1 LEVKTF
7 LEFEMSK
14 ETTVWG
20 LIFYLS
26 MSVTVFGAEGENY
39 PPRLRRSESFLG
51 VHFDFHAGDD
61 CTEIGKGVD
70 REMVE
75 YIIEKVKPDYVQ
87 CDCKGHAGRSSYPT
101 KAGNPAPGFVKDPLK
116 IWRQVTA
123 EKGVALYLHYSGVW
137 DSKAVEV
144 HPEWARINEKG
155 ERDKRLTSVYGP
167 YVDKLL
173 IPQLK
178 ELSDEYGVDGVWVD
192 GECWATER
200 EYADPV
206 IKAFQKQV
214 GTKEV
219 PRKPGDPYW
228 FEFSEF
234 CRDGFRSYLN
244 HYVTVMH
251 EHNPK
256 FQIASN
262 WMYSS
267 MVPEPV
273 TINVDYIS
281 GDFSPMDSVNTA
293 RFEGRSMVH
302 QGKPWDLMSWSFT
315 RTDGLY
321 STKTVPQLKQEAA
334 IVLALG
340 GGFQAY
346 FPQRRDGSVRKWQME
361 LMGQVAEFCRARQQ
375 ICHKAKPF
383 PQVGLIYSGKAFYR
397 KARKLFAA
405 YGGEVVPLRGVLQ
418 SLLES
423 QNVVDIVMEH
433 HLDGRMQEYPLL
445 IYPEWDTIDPAF
457 RKELLDYVYQGGNLL
472 IVGPRAAA
480 LFEKELGVVL
490 HGKATEKVNGLEYD
504 GWVTGIKSLFQKA
517 ELSERAKSVGKVHT
531 DNDVDSPSEPAASI
545 TNYGK
550 GKLAA
555 TYLNLGERYRN
566 GATSVSRE
574 FLQALVRELMP
585 DPLVT
590 VSGSHHMDVSAN
602 RKDGKLAINLV
613 NTAGPHGNGKV
624 FVFDDIPAVGP
635 LSVAIRHGRK
645 PNQVTLEPH
654 GRRIDYIYREG
665 KIHVTVPRL
674 AIHEII
680 VVE

>member
-1 LEVKTF
+1 
-7 LEFEMSK
+7 MSK
-14 ETTVWG
+14 KINVLG
-20 LIFYLS
+20 LILCLS
-26 MSVTVFGAEGENY
+26 ASVTVFGADKKDY

-75 YIIEKVKPDYVQ
+75 YVIEKVKPDYIQ
-87 CDCKGHAGRSSYPT
+87 CDCKGHPGRSSYPT
-101 KAGNPAPGFVKDPLK
+101 KVGNPAPGFVKDPLK

-123 EKGVALYLHYSGVW
+123 EHGVALFMHYSGVW
-137 DSKAVEV
+137 DSKAVEL

-155 ERDKRLTSVYGP
+155 EPDKRLTSVYGP

-173 IPQLK
+173 IPQLE
-178 ELSDEYGVDGVWVD
+178 ELSDVYGVDGVWVD

-200 EYADPV
+200 DYAEPV
-206 IKAFQKQV
+206 IKAFQKQFD
-214 GTKEV
+214 TEAV
-219 PRKPGDPYW
+219 PRKPEDPYW

-234 CRDGFRSYLN
+234 CRDGFRRYLN
-244 HYVTVMH
+244 HYVTALH

-267 MVPEPV
+267 LTPEPA
-273 TINVDYIS
+273 TIDVDYIS

-302 QGKPWDLMSWSFT
+302 QDKPWDLMAWSFT
-315 RTDGLY
+315 RTDGQFC
-321 STKTVPQLKQEAA
+321 TKSIPQLEQEAA
-334 IVLALG
+334 VVLALG

-361 LMGQVAEFCRARQQ
+361 LMGEVAKFCRARQQ
-375 ICHKAKPF
+375 ICHKAEPV

-433 HLDGRMQEYPLL
+433 HLTGRMQDYPLL
-445 IYPEWDTIDPAF
+445 VYPEWEYIDPAF
-457 RKELLDYVYQGGNLL
+457 KKDLLDYVYQGGNLL
-472 IVGPRAAA
+472 VVGPRAAA
-480 LFEKELGVVL
+480 LFEKELGVAL
-490 HGKATEKVNGLEYD
+490 QGEATERVNGLEYG
-504 GWVTGIKSLFQKA
+504 GWVAGIKSLFQKA
-517 ELSERAKSVGKVHT
+517 DLSRRAKPIGKVHP
-531 DNDVDSPSEPAASI
+531 DNDVESPSEPAASI

-566 GATSVSRE
+566 GGTTVSRE

-585 DPLVT
+585 EPLVT
-590 VSGSHHMDVSAN
+590 VSGSHCVDVTAN

-613 NTAGPHGNGKV
+613 NTAGPHANEKV
-624 FVFDDIPAVGP
+624 FVFDDIPVIGP
-635 LSVAIRHGRK
+635 LHVAIRYGKK
-645 PNQVTLEPH
+645 PDKVTLEP
-654 GRRIDYIYREG
+654 GSRQVDYVYREG
-665 KIHVTVPRL
+665 RIHVTIPRL

-680 VVE
+680 VVQ

>member
-1 LEVKTF
+1 
-7 LEFEMSK
+7 MSK
-14 ETTVWG
+14 GIIIPGW
-20 LIFYLS
+20 IFCLFA
-26 MSVTVFGAEGENY
+26 SVTVFGVDNKNT

-61 CTEIGKGVD
+61 CKEIGKGVD
-70 REMVE
+70 REMLE

-87 CDCKGHAGRSSYPT
+87 CDCKGHPGRSSYPT
-101 KAGNPAPGFVKDPLK
+101 KVGHSAPGFVKDPLK

-123 EKGVALYLHYSGVW
+123 ENGVALYLHYSGVW

-144 HPEWARINEKG
+144 HPEWARIDEKG
-155 ERDKRLTSVYGP
+155 EKDRRLNSVYGP

-200 EYADPV
+200 DYANHV
-206 IKAFQKQV
+206 VEAFQKQV
-214 GTKEV
+214 GTKEI
-219 PRKPGDPYW
+219 PRKPSDPYW

-234 CRDGFRSYLN
+234 CRDGFRRYLN
-244 HYVTVMH
+244 HYVTALH

-267 MVPEPV
+267 MAPEPA
-273 TINVDYIS
+273 TIDVDYIS

-302 QGKPWDLMSWSFT
+302 QGKPWDLMAWSFT
-315 RTDGLY
+315 RTDGLF

-346 FPQRRDGSVRKWQME
+346 FPQRRDGSVRKWQMD
-361 LMGQVAEFCRARQQ
+361 LMGEVAEFCRVRQQ
-375 ICHKAKPF
+375 ICHKAKPI

-405 YGGEVVPLRGVLQ
+405 WGGELTPLRGILQ

-433 HLDGRMQEYPLL
+433 HLTGRMQEYPLL
-445 IYPEWDTIDPAF
+445 VYPEWDYIDPAF
-457 RKELLDYVYQGGNLL
+457 KKGLLDYVHQGGNLL
-472 IVGPRAAA
+472 VVGPRAAA

-490 HGKATEKVNGLEYD
+490 QGKAAERVNGLEYD
-504 GWVTGIKSLFQKA
+504 GWVAGLKSLFQKA
-517 ELSERAKSVGKVHT
+517 ELSGRAKIFGKVHR
-531 DNDVDSPSEPAASI
+531 DNDVESPSEPAASI
-545 TNYGK
+545 TSYGK
-550 GKLAA
+550 GQIAA

-566 GATSVSRE
+566 GATAVGRE

-585 DPLVT
+585 EPLVT
-590 VSGSHHMDVSAN
+590 VTGSRYVDVSVN

-624 FVFDDIPAVGP
+624 FVFDDIPVVGP
-635 LSVAIRHGRK
+635 LSIAIRYGKK
-645 PNQVTLEPH
+645 PDKVTLEPF
-654 GRRIDYIYREG
+654 GRTIDYTYREG
-665 KIHVTVPRL
+665 KIHVIVPRL

>member
-1 LEVKTF
+1 MLKG
-7 LEFEMSK
+7 MSIL
-14 ETTVWG
+14 G
-20 LIFYLS
+20 LMFCLFA
-26 MSVTVFGAEGENY
+26 SVAVFGADDQDH
-39 PPRLRRSESFLG
+39 PPRLRRAESFLG

-61 CTEIGKGVD
+61 CKEIGKGVD

-75 YIIEKVKPDYVQ
+75 YIIEKVRPDYVQ
-87 CDCKGHAGRSSYPT
+87 TDCKGHPGRSSYPT
-101 KAGNPAPGFVKDPLK
+101 RVGHPAPGFVKDTLK

-123 EKGVALYLHYSGVW
+123 EHGVALYLHYSGVW

-155 ERDKRLTSVYGP
+155 EKDKRLTSVYGP
-167 YVDKLL
+167 YVDELL

-178 ELSDEYGVDGVWVD
+178 ELSDEYDVDGVWVD

-200 EYADPV
+200 DYADHV
-206 IKAFQKQV
+206 VEAFQKQV
-214 GTKEV
+214 GTNEI

-234 CRDGFRSYLN
+234 CRDGFRRYLN
-244 HYVTVMH
+244 HYVTALH

-267 MVPEPV
+267 MVPEPAA
-273 TINVDYIS
+273 IDVDYIS

-315 RTDGLY
+315 RTDGLF

-346 FPQRRDGSVRKWQME
+346 FPQRRDGSVRKWQMD

-375 ICHKAKPF
+375 ICHKARPV

-405 YGGEVVPLRGVLQ
+405 WGGELTPLRGVLQ

-433 HLDGRMQEYPLL
+433 HLTGRMQEYPLL
-445 IYPEWDTIDPAF
+445 VYPEWDYTDPAF
-457 RKELLDYVYQGGNLL
+457 RKDLLDYVYQGGNLL
-472 IVGPRAAA
+472 VIGPRAAA
-480 LFEKELGVVL
+480 LFEKELGIVL
-490 HGKATEKVNGLEYD
+490 HGEAAERVNGLEYD
-504 GWVTGIKSLFQKA
+504 GWVGGLKTLFQKA
-517 ELSERAKSVGKVHT
+517 ELSGRARAMGKVHR
-531 DNDVDSPSEPAASI
+531 DNDVESPSEPAASI
-545 TNYGK
+545 TDYGK

-566 GATSVSRE
+566 GATAVGRE

-585 DPLVT
+585 EPLVA
-590 VSGSHHMDVSAN
+590 VSGSRYVDVTAN
-602 RKDGKLAINLV
+602 RKDDKLAINLV

-635 LSVAIRHGRK
+635 LSVAVRCDRK
-645 PNQVTLEPH
+645 PDKVTLEPH
-654 GRRIDYIYREG
+654 GRDIDYTYRQG
-665 KIHVTVPRL
+665 KIHVIVPRL

>member
-1 LEVKTF
+1 
-7 LEFEMSK
+7 MSK
-14 ETTVWG
+14 GTRALG
-20 LIFYLS
+20 LIFCLCANVIALGGNS
-26 MSVTVFGAEGENY
+26 ANN

-61 CTEIGKGVD
+61 CKEIGKGVD
-70 REMVE
+70 REMLE

-87 CDCKGHAGRSSYPT
+87 CDCKGHPGRTSYPT
-101 KAGNPAPGFVKDPLK
+101 KVGNPAPGFVKDPLK

-123 EKGVALYLHYSGVW
+123 ERGVALYLHYSGVW

-155 ERDKRLTSVYGP
+155 ERDNRLTSVYGP

-200 EYADPV
+200 DYADHV
-206 IKAFQKQV
+206 IEAFEKQT
-214 GTKEV
+214 GIKEI

-234 CRDGFRSYLN
+234 CRDGFRRYLN
-244 HYVTVMH
+244 HYVTVLH
-251 EHNPK
+251 EHNPE

-267 MVPEPV
+267 MVPEPA
-273 TINVDYIS
+273 IIDVDYIS

-302 QGKPWDLMSWSFT
+302 QGKPWDLMAWSFT
-315 RTDGLY
+315 RTDGQF
-321 STKTVPQLKQEAA
+321 STKSVPQLKQEAA

-346 FPQRRDGSVRKWQME
+346 FPQRRDGSVRKWQMD

-375 ICHKAKPF
+375 ICHKAEPI

-423 QNVVDIVMEH
+423 QDVVDIVMEH

-445 IYPEWDTIDPAF
+445 VYPEWGYIDPAF
-457 RKELLDYVYQGGNLL
+457 RKELLDYVYRGGNLL
-472 IVGPRAAA
+472 VVGPRAAA

-490 HGKATEKVNGLEYD
+490 HGEATERVNGLEYN
-504 GWVTGIKSLFQKA
+504 GWVSGVKSLFQKA
-517 ELSERAKSVGKVHT
+517 ELSERARPVGKVHT
-531 DNDVDSPSEPAASI
+531 DNDVESPSEPAASI
-545 TNYGK
+545 THYGK

-566 GATSVSRE
+566 GATAVGRE
-574 FLQALVRELMP
+574 LLQALVRELVP
-585 DPLVT
+585 EPLVT
-590 VSGSHHMDVSAN
+590 LNGSHYVDVSAN
-602 RKDGKLAINLV
+602 RKDGKLAIHLV

-624 FVFDDIPAVGP
+624 FVFDDIPVVGP
-635 LSVAIRHGRK
+635 LSVSIRYDKK
-645 PNQVTLEPH
+645 PDRVTLEPF
-654 GRRIDYIYREG
+654 GRKIDFTYRAG
-665 KIHVTVPRL
+665 SIHLMIPRL
-674 AIHEII
+674 EIHEII